1 MNDVSNCY
9 AMESMCRERA
19 ETDPKNATKWLG
31 QAERWSELAKDE
43 NAWRLQKRSAPQ
55 QQAHAGQ
62 MATQPRPVD
71 GGSARKQMG

>member
-1 MNDVSNCY
+1 MGDDCH

-31 QAERWSELAKDE
+31 QAERWSELAKHE

-55 QQAHAGQ
+55 QQAHAGR
-62 MATQPRPVD
+62 MATQPRPVESNR
-71 GGSARKQMG
+71 GYEQMG